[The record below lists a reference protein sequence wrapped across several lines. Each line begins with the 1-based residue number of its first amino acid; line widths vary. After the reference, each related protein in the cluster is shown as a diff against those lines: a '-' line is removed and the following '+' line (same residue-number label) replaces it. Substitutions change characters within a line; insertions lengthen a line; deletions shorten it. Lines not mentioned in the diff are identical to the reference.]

1 MLPADTNPGVAAAA
15 LSCASRTVLQPA
27 DSNRWIF
34 DTASMMNRVRDR
46 PDFKLVKRISGL
58 IDQKDTVMLQ
68 ASLTVLSSSDTV
80 GVNIILLADGR
91 PMLPAEK

>member
-1 MLPADTNPGVAAAA
+1 
-15 LSCASRTVLQPA
+15 
-27 DSNRWIF
+27 
-34 DTASMMNRVRDR
+34 
-46 PDFKLVKRISGL
+46 
-58 IDQKDTVMLQ
+58 MLQ